1 VHALRDSTSRADVAV
16 IEVDDT
22 GTGTLHLGGEL
33 IEHVVTAQPVQV
45 VRVLLDYAAT
55 VSRDLTV
62 VSRHTEGRLSVH
74 QLRPDGNAVPLQD
87 SPAESLLTEAQPPQC
102 GPLVVRGRSR
112 EVHSATARAHSMV
125 CGSRAVSRQWLVR
138 HGLWL
143 MLCAQI
149 LVLVGSLTFI
159 VVALAPYLW
168 PRP

>member
-87 SPAESLLTEAQPPQC
+87 SPAESLLTEAQPP
-102 GPLVVRGRSR
+102 
-112 EVHSATARAHSMV
+112 
-125 CGSRAVSRQWLVR
+125 
-138 HGLWL
+138 
-143 MLCAQI
+143 
-149 LVLVGSLTFI
+149 
-159 VVALAPYLW
+159 
-168 PRP
+168 